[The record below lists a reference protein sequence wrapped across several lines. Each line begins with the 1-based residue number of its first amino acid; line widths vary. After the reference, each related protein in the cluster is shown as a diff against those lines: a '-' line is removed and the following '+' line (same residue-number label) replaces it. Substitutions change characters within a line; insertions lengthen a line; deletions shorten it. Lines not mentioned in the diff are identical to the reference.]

1 MNTLDFIKFLSAHV
15 GRKKNTVIIA
25 SMVNGLCMGTIMYSL
40 QIGLGSIGRTGA
52 LSIRGFLLFICSL
65 VAYYITQSFA
75 IRMASCAAYTAVED
89 LELRLIDKLRRIDYT
104 AFRTISPADL
114 YAALGGDKN
123 AVINAARL
131 VITAFSG
138 AVTIAIAIVYMAT
151 LSVTAVLLILI
162 EYCLVVFVYKL
173 QSAALGKRFEVD
185 ALAAS
190 AFTSSL
196 EDIVNGFAE
205 LKMNNIKSQEL
216 YEKTIRPASGRKT
229 ESFKQTELHWVR
241 LLVLNEAGL
250 FIPLGLIVFI
260 VPALTAIDFSS
271 MVEIL
276 TVTLIL
282 TAPAGLLS
290 NFVSAADAA
299 NNTLLRI
306 GLIEKQLDAIASG
319 EEQED
324 LSKPPLPPDFSF
336 LEIKRLKFSYPG
348 TGDQKGFSLSVE
360 NFSLKRGEI
369 VIIKGGNGSGK
380 STFMYLLAGLL
391 PPGEGDIL
399 VDGIPASTMRR
410 SDYRSLFSILF
421 ANFHLFD
428 DFYGLSFEKKDLDYW
443 AGSLEVSEFIK
454 SYEQT
459 GKLPATALSSGQRKR
474 MALLAAIL
482 ENRKILLL
490 DEVAADFDPEFRSR
504 YYSEIIP
511 ELKAAGRTM
520 ILVSHDDRYYD
531 AADRVLEFREG
542 SIVQEKI
549 MKGDM

>member
-1 MNTLDFIKFLSAHV
+1 MSIIDFIKFLAVHI
-15 GRKKNTVIIA
+15 GKKKKQVVVVSVI
-25 SMVNGLCMGTIMYSL
+25 NGLCMGALMYSL
-40 QIGLGSIGRTGA
+40 QIGLGSMGRTGA
-52 LSIRGFLLFICSL
+52 LSIRGFLLFLCSL
-65 VAYYITQSFA
+65 TAYYITQSFA
-75 IRMASCAAYTAVED
+75 IRTASGAAYTAVED

-104 AFRTISPADL
+104 AFKTISPADL

-123 AVINAARL
+123 TVINAARL

-138 AVTIAIAIVYMAT
+138 AVTIGIAIVYMAT

-173 QSAALGKRFEVD
+173 QSGALGKRFEVD
-185 ALAAS
+185 ARAAS

-196 EDIVNGFAE
+196 EDMVNGFAE
-205 LKMNNIKSQEL
+205 LKMNNIRSEEL

-229 ESFKQTELHWVR
+229 ESFKQTELYWVR
-241 LLVLNEAGL
+241 LLVLNQAGL

-260 VPALTAIDFSS
+260 VPALTAINLSS
-271 MVEIL
+271 MMEIL
-276 TVTLIL
+276 TVTLII

-299 NNTLLRI
+299 NNTLLKI
-306 GLIEKQLDAIASG
+306 GLIEKQLDAIVGG
-319 EEQED
+319 EERED
-324 LSKPPLPPDFSF
+324 LSKPPLPPDFSL

-348 TGDQKGFSLSVE
+348 TGDQKGFSLDVE
-360 NFSLKRGEI
+360 NFSLKRGETVI
-369 VIIKGGNGSGK
+369 VKGGNGSGK

-399 VDGIPASTMRR
+399 VDGIPASTLKR

-421 ANFHLFD
+421 ADFHLFD
-428 DFYGLSFEKKDLDYW
+428 NFYGLNFEKKDLDYW
-443 AGSLEVSEFIK
+443 AERLKTSEFIK
-454 SYEQT
+454 SYERT
-459 GKLPATALSSGQRKR
+459 GKLPTLELSSGQRKR

-504 YYSEIIP
+504 YYREIVP
-511 ELKAAGRTM
+511 ELKAAGRTL

-542 SIVQEKI
+542 TVFS
-549 MKGDM
+549 